1 MTDTPKTS
9 TTASQIDGSTAA
21 ALFPL
26 RSPTG
31 VALVA
36 ATVLAS
42 TVGFLNAYM
51 INVAVPAI
59 GRELKASV
67 TDLQWVLT
75 GYLVTVAAL
84 LLLAGALADHFGRR
98 RILFVGL
105 VLMLAASLCCAA
117 APTVETLIAARLVQ
131 GVGGAMV
138 VPSSL
143 AMLNGTLRV
152 PDRARGI
159 GIWAGIS
166 TLGTT
171 VGPYG
176 GGWLVD
182 HASWRYVFLLN
193 LPLIAAAFLVLLR
206 VPEVVRSPRP
216 LSLDV

>member
-1 MTDTPKTS
+1 MATGTESKPERVVG
-9 TTASQIDGSTAA
+9 TTFS
-21 ALFPL
+21 L
-26 RSPTG
+26 RSRTG

-105 VLMLAASLCCAA
+105 
-117 APTVETLIAARLVQ
+117 
-131 GVGGAMV
+131 
-138 VPSSL
+138 
-143 AMLNGTLRV
+143 
-152 PDRARGI
+152 
-159 GIWAGIS
+159 
-166 TLGTT
+166 
-171 VGPYG
+171 
-176 GGWLVD
+176 
-182 HASWRYVFLLN
+182 
-193 LPLIAAAFLVLLR
+193 
-206 VPEVVRSPRP
+206 
-216 LSLDV
+216 